1 MVSDFIDEVSSF
13 VRTDT
18 EEARFLLETSYFN
31 NDHLL
36 DQVEHTIDIFEK
48 IDQDATGLFLFD
60 DGLNV
65 EKNVNPGGTIIGVS
79 VKLQAS
85 LNKREGC
92 VREGESHKWW
102 CHWHTQ
108 TDHQHLNHKPVLRS
122 TIK

>member
-1 MVSDFIDEVSSF
+1 MKALSSDQSYFWGDKNTNVIRQKSSGAGIMVSDFIDEVSSF

-60 DGLNV
+60 NAPSKKLADDGLNV
-65 EKNVNPGGTIIGVS
+65 EKMNVNPGG
-79 VKLQAS
+79 KQ
-85 LNKREGC
+85 
-92 VREGESHKWW
+92 
-102 CHWHTQ
+102 
-108 TDHQHLNHKPVLRS
+108 PVMMDTPL
-122 TIK
+122 